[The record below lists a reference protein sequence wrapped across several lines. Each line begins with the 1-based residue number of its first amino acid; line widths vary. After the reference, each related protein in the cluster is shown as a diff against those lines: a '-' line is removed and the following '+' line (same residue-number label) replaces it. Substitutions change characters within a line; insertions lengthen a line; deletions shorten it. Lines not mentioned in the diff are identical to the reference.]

1 MRFAHYT
8 TDNEIINRF
17 NYVGI
22 KEKINEQLENIKP
35 KEKKIEYL
43 VLKYEVIGIYI
54 HNELRIII
62 INNF

>member
-1 MRFAHYT
+1 VRFAHYT

>member
-1 MRFAHYT
+1 VRFAHYT

-43 VLKYEVIGIYI
+43 VLKYEGGYRYIY
-54 HNELRIII
+54 L
-62 INNF
+62 

>member
-22 KEKINEQLENIKP
+22 KEKINEQLENMKP

-54 HNELRIII
+54 YNELRIII